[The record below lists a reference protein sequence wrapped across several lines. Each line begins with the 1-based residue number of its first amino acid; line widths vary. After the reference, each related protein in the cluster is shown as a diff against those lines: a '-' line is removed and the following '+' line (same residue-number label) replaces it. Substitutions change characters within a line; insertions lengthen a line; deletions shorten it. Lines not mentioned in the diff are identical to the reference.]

1 MITAKEA
8 QRISLK
14 IAEEGIKYQLIEIE
28 KLIIEACRNGDRH
41 VCIVGVDK
49 KLFPKEQDQLDALF
63 VLEEKYGFDAFT
75 VDGELH
81 IYWYQLKNK

>member
-8 QRISLK
+8 TRTSLK
-14 IAEEGIKYQLIEIE
+14 VAEESIKYQLREIE
-28 KLIIEACRNGDRH
+28 KLIIEACENGERH

-49 KLFPKEQDQLDALF
+49 KLFLKEQDRLDVLF
-63 VLEEKYGFDAFT
+63 VLDKYGFDAFT

-81 IYWYQLKNK
+81 IYWY